1 MYIHVILAGEASQK
15 KKDNNKVKTTVWPPL
30 LPIKPL
36 FPACFCGYSLM
47 FSYIQRSLQ
56 NNILSNIEKLKM
68 LKKNNTIMCDT
79 YIRLYYNSFH
89 SAAFITNILY
99 RDQGFFLNWIV
110 PYIFDKYGRKTLIV
124 ITHSNGQIPFK
135 AHKPVCTS
143 CLMHTCIFWIDYWIH
158 IRLSSVIYVVD
169 LCEKYQNFVRLIICH
184 AFGSGVLFHTY

>member
-1 MYIHVILAGEASQK
+1 MTVPYWTLNMEVCIYMQYWRAKRARK

-56 NNILSNIEKLKM
+56 NNILSNIEELKM

-99 RDQGFFLNWIV
+99 RDQGFFKLNSPVHLW
-110 PYIFDKYGRKTLIV
+110 
-124 ITHSNGQIPFK
+124 QIR
-135 AHKPVCTS
+135 S
-143 CLMHTCIFWIDYWIH
+143 
-158 IRLSSVIYVVD
+158 
-169 LCEKYQNFVRLIICH
+169 
-184 AFGSGVLFHTY
+184 